1 MRGLNFI
8 GLAAVLLAGVILSGC
23 VAADQKEIPPPAVRM
38 SEVERDADAR
48 KVAEDYMANF
58 AAAFR
63 DRDIEKF
70 KKVISPERQK
80 ALTPE
85 IFQEILEAAAREQGE
100 LQCMELVTVLDQIV
114 YQSYVWKL
122 TYERKDSEGKP
133 IRRDFLY
140 YVRIGKIGDGQ
151 YSINSSGFRL

>member
-1 MRGLNFI
+1 MKGLNFI
-8 GLAAVLLAGVILSGC
+8 GLAAVLPAGVILSGC
-23 VAADQKEIPPPAVRM
+23 MTTEQEKVPPSVIQM
-38 SEVERDADAR
+38 SEAERDSGAR

-70 KKVISPERQK
+70 RKVISPERQK
-80 ALTPE
+80 QLTPE
-85 IFQEILEAAAREQGE
+85 IFQEILDAAAREQGE
-100 LQCMELVTVLDQIV
+100 LLNMELVTVLDQIV

-122 TYERKDSEGKP
+122 TYEKKDSEGKP
-133 IRRDFLY
+133 LRRDFLY

-151 YSINSSGFRL
+151 YSIGASGFRL

>member
-1 MRGLNFI
+1 M
-8 GLAAVLLAGVILSGC
+8 AVKFTLLQIYLSDSLLERHIRLVY
-23 VAADQKEIPPPAVRM
+23 VAPAFEIVPVTPVPASRQLLFH
-38 SEVERDADAR
+38 
-48 KVAEDYMANF
+48 KC
-58 AAAFR
+58 

-85 IFQEILEAAAREQGE
+85 IFQEILEAAARDQGE
-100 LQCMELVTVLDQIV
+100 LQSMELVTVLDQIV

>member
-70 KKVISPERQK
+70 
-80 ALTPE
+80 
-85 IFQEILEAAAREQGE
+85 
-100 LQCMELVTVLDQIV
+100 
-114 YQSYVWKL
+114 
-122 TYERKDSEGKP
+122 
-133 IRRDFLY
+133 
-140 YVRIGKIGDGQ
+140 
-151 YSINSSGFRL
+151 

>member
-1 MRGLNFI
+1 M
-8 GLAAVLLAGVILSGC
+8 AVKFTLLQIYLSDSLLERHIRLVY
-23 VAADQKEIPPPAVRM
+23 VAPAFEIVPVTPVPASRQLLFH
-38 SEVERDADAR
+38 
-48 KVAEDYMANF
+48 KC
-58 AAAFR
+58 

-100 LQCMELVTVLDQIV
+100 LQSMELVTVLDQIV

-122 TYERKDSEGKP
+122 TYEKKDSEGKP
-133 IRRDFLY
+133 VRRDFLY

-151 YSINSSGFRL
+151 YSIGASGFRL